1 MTADAQ
7 QRPGEVNILH
17 RGVGAFILIV
27 LVLIL
32 LKGLLREQRVPVTS
46 VEDFAAAVA
55 LPVPDTGYQST
66 VQLGQ
71 TRRVINSIRVP
82 VKIGGNLKQSDST
95 TVASKPANK
104 RKPAAPATGKSPAK
118 VVVAAK
124 KTVKKRAKPIR
135 KKAVAHAVTPPANK
149 RKSRASN
156 TKKSVKAVAKARVLS
171 KKIPRPSI
179 TKPSTVKRN
188 TATVKIA
195 KARSSVRAGPATR
208 VVARSNKNLRAM
220 TKSRIPADWIV
231 QIGLYSSDANA
242 RRVKADLRKLGYPVV
257 SMPMKTGK
265 GIVTRLWL
273 GPYKKRSSAA
283 LVRKKIMVLARYK
296 DSFIASNPLQR
307 K

>member
-7 QRPGEVNILH
+7 QQPGEVNILH

-32 LKGLLREQRVPVTS
+32 LKGLLREQRVPVIS
-46 VEDFAAAVA
+46 VQDFAADVA
-55 LPVPDTGYQST
+55 LPVSDTTYPST

-82 VKIGGNLKQSDST
+82 VKIGGHLKKGDS
-95 TVASKPANK
+95 ALAMSRPAN
-104 RKPAAPATGKSPAK
+104 RHKPVAQVTGKSPEK
-118 VVVAAK
+118 VAVAAK
-124 KTVKKRAKPIR
+124 KTVKKRAKPAR
-135 KKAVAHAVTPPANK
+135 KKALTHAVATPAST
-149 RKSRASN
+149 RKSRASK
-156 TKKSVKAVAKARVLS
+156 TKKSVKVGAKSRVQS

-188 TATVKIA
+188 SATVKIA
-195 KARSSVRAGPATR
+195 KARSSVSAGPATR
-208 VVARSNKNLRAM
+208 VVARSNKNPRAM
-220 TKSRIPADWIV
+220 VKSSIPADWIV
-231 QIGLYSSDANA
+231 QIGLYSSNANA
-242 RRVKADLRKLGYPVV
+242 RRVKADLHKLGYPVV
-257 SMPMKTGK
+257 SMLMKTGK
-265 GIVTRLWL
+265 GMVTRLWL

-283 LVRKKIMVLARYK
+283 LVRKKITVLARYK